1 MNSFEITLSNGE
13 CITIIAESWEK
24 AIETFYKSHTG
35 FSGVLTEIKLVNYG
49 RIIYVQNTG
58 DHETFAEHYGCRE
71 TTPLEVFTGKSLP
84 PDGSLALSAK
94 EVEQVN
100 KAISEALKTEPHLNV
115 GPTYEEMEMALLTEQ
130 EQNLNLDKEIARLTA
145 ILKERDVEI
154 AKLKLI
160 VPEVTPSEVYIE
172 EPNQEA
178 YRIKVDPPTEE
189 DPGEVVDTEHFCK
202 DCRHSNE
209 NGSNTVYCCLK
220 ELLYEKTACACG
232 SFNSKPRKK
241 KLPEEETK

>member
-1 MNSFEITLSNGE
+1 MNNFEVTLSNGE
-13 CITIIAESWEK
+13 HITIIAESWQK

-100 KAISEALKTEPHLNV
+100 KAISEALKTESHLNV
-115 GPTYEEMEMALLTEQ
+115 GPTYEEMENALLTSE
-130 EQNLNLDKEIARLTA
+130 EHNGNLTKEVDRLTTILRERDAEIATLRQL
-145 ILKERDVEI
+145 
-154 AKLKLI
+154 
-160 VPEVTPSEVYIE
+160 PPNVYTE
-172 EPNQEA
+172 EPNKEA
-178 YRIKVDPPTEE
+178 YRIKVDKPTEE
-189 DPGEVVDTEHFCK
+189 VPAEAVDPDHRCI
-202 DCRHSNE
+202 DCRHSIVSSDE
-209 NGSNTVYCCLK
+209 TIHCCLR
-220 ELLYEKTACACG
+220 ECDYNIASYACEN
-232 SFNSKPRKK
+232 FNSKPRKK
-241 KLPEEETK
+241 KLPEE

>member
-71 TTPLEVFTGKSLP
+71 TTPLEVFLGKSLP

-115 GPTYEEMEMALLTEQ
+115 GPTYEQMENALLTEQ
-130 EQNLNLDKEIARLTA
+130 EHNGNLTKEVDRLTA
-145 ILKERDVEI
+145 ILKERDAEI
-154 AKLKLI
+154 ERQKRLYDDLNDVLQQTKAKL
-160 VPEVTPSEVYIE
+160 P
-172 EPNQEA
+172 
-178 YRIKVDPPTEE
+178 
-189 DPGEVVDTEHFCK
+189 
-202 DCRHSNE
+202 
-209 NGSNTVYCCLK
+209 
-220 ELLYEKTACACG
+220 
-232 SFNSKPRKK
+232 KK
-241 KLPEEETK
+241 KQAEQTEQSQ